1 MTPNARWFPLAL
13 LVSALPFCACGA
25 TQSGPGPSGVPGK
38 SLASITVTSKSFPS
52 DLQIPVDLSCDG
64 KDTSPQLTWSSPP
77 EGTKSLVLIVD
88 DPDAPG
94 STFTHWVVFDLPP
107 ETLMLEPGVDPAT
120 LGAKVGLNDFRNVR
134 YNGPCPPRGE
144 MHRYQFR
151 VFAADYVLPL
161 KEGVPRADVDAALS
175 EHVLGF
181 GTLLATFSH

>member
-1 MTPNARWFPLAL
+1 MTRFLPLLAL
-13 LVSALPFCACGA
+13 LASVNVACAA
-25 TQSGPGPSGVPGK
+25 AQSGPSPSGVPGK
-38 SLASITVTSKSFPS
+38 SLASITVTSKSLPS
-52 DLQIPVDLSCDG
+52 DLQLPVDLSCDG

-77 EGTKSLVLIVD
+77 EGTRSLVLIVD
-88 DPDAPG
+88 DPDAA
-94 STFTHWVVFDLPP
+94 THWVVFNLPAD
-107 ETLMLEPGVDPAT
+107 TLMLEAGVDPAT

-161 KEGVPRADVDAALS
+161 REGVPRAEVDAALS

>member
-1 MTPNARWFPLAL
+1 MIPNAHWLPLAVL
-13 LVSALPFCACGA
+13 LPCAACGA
-25 TQSGPGPSGVPGK
+25 TQSGPGPSAVPGK

-77 EGTKSLVLIVD
+77 EGTKSLALIID

-120 LGAKVGLNDFRNVR
+120 LGAKVGLNDFHNVR

-151 VFAADYVLPL
+151 VFAADYVIPL
-161 KEGVPRADVDAALS
+161 KDGATRAAVDAALS